1 MGWIKFL
8 GTAGSR
14 FVVFKQL
21 RASGGVWLNYCDK
34 NILID
39 PGPGCL
45 VRCIESRPRLDPM
58 MLDHIFLSHRH
69 LDHCADINT
78 MIEAM
83 TEGGFS
89 PRGVVFAPLDALEG
103 EDRVILR
110 YLRSYL
116 NGIEVL
122 KEGVFRFDGF
132 VVEAIPLIHHGV
144 QTFGFKFS
152 SESEA
157 SLSFVADTRF
167 FDSLPE
173 RFSADIMVL
182 SVTLHKRRED
192 IDHLSLD
199 DAFRIAK
206 EAKPKKVILTH
217 FGRGMLIKKPWV
229 LAEEMSKDLGISVK
243 AASDGMRV
251 DF

>member
-21 RASGGVWLNYCDK
+21 RASGGIWLNYGGK
-34 NILID
+34 NILVD

-45 VRCIESRPRLDPM
+45 VRCVESKPKLDPM
-58 MLDHIFLSHRH
+58 TLDYIFLSHRH

-89 PRGVVFAPLDALEG
+89 PRGVLFAPLDALEG
-103 EDRVILR
+103 EDRVIFR
-110 YLRSYL
+110 YLRGYL
-116 NGIEVL
+116 NGVEVISGGSFEL
-122 KEGVFRFDGF
+122 DGI
-132 VVEAIPLIHHGV
+132 VVDAIPLVHHGV
-144 QTFGFKFS
+144 QTFGFRFS
-152 SESEA
+152 SSGEQT
-157 SLSFVADTRF
+157 LSFIMDTRF
-167 FDSLPE
+167 FSSIPE
-173 RFSADIMVL
+173 RFKADIMVL
-182 SVTLHKRRED
+182 SVTLHRKRED

-199 DAFRIAK
+199 DAFNIISL
-206 EAKPKKVILTH
+206 AKPKLAILTH
-217 FGRGMLIKKPWV
+217 FGRGMLLKKPW
-229 LAEEMSKDLGISVK
+229 LIAEELSKSTGLNVK
-243 AASDGMRV
+243 AASDGMKV